1 MRLFYACMG
10 SALEIFH
17 NLNRCLGDHLTVEAA
32 SYSLSDRRYSLAY
45 LARHAPL
52 TAGSEVIRVWEL
64 VERGRRRRPGPQE
77 LADWEARLGIP
88 SLWPALVADRRTY
101 NGRLTKVRQ
110 DYAPYLS
117 LAEMQGVVVEGLETT
132 WAAFER
138 LRPDAVI
145 GFAPSFFELMLIFWV
160 ARAQGIPYLYLRS
173 TKIGNYVKL
182 GSDPLERRDPYTEA
196 RYRQYLAR
204 LEPDDEAVGKARA
217 YIAAARQQ
225 RVTYEGGLVRRKRPG
240 LPAAAARFG
249 LYALPMLAKDLLH
262 AARRTPFDMH
272 HYPAFA
278 VLRENTLGQ
287 AARIA
292 RGRRAMRSRLRTI
305 ESLEAARQPY
315 VFYPLHT
322 EPEIATSVFARFHLN
337 QIEVARN
344 LAQSL
349 PLGSLLAVKE
359 HPRSWGL
366 RPPGYY
372 RKMAEIPNLVFIDPD
387 KSTARVIQGAQAVAV
402 LSGFVGFEAA
412 LAGVPVIVLGN
423 TFTSLLPESM
433 VRRVPAWED
442 LPGALRDLTTNY
454 AWDEHALTAL
464 VAALMADAVPVNLWG
479 DLLGKAGREHGTGAE
494 AAESD
499 VEEQYRRL
507 AAYVA
512 RRLQDPEL
520 MQYQVKP

>member
-17 NLNRCLGDHLTVEAA
+17 NLQRRLGDHLPLEDA
-32 SYSLSDRRYSLAY
+32 SYCVSDRRYSLGY

-52 TAGSEVIRVWEL
+52 SAGGEVIRVWEI
-64 VERGRRRRPGPQE
+64 VERGRRRRPTPQE
-77 LADWEARLGIP
+77 LAEWEARLGIP

-101 NGRLTKVRQ
+101 NGRMTKVRQ

-117 LAEMQGVVVEGLETT
+117 LGEMQGIAVEGLETI

-138 LRPDAVI
+138 LKPDAVI
-145 GFAPSFFELMLIFWV
+145 GFAPSFFELMLIFWT
-160 ARAQGIPYLYLRS
+160 ARALGIPYLYLRS

-196 RYRQYLAR
+196 RYRQYRER
-204 LEPDDEAVGKARA
+204 LDPGEEAVQKARA
-217 YIAAARQQ
+217 YVAAARQQ
-225 RVTYEGGLVRRKRPG
+225 RVTYEGGLVRKRRPG
-240 LPAAAARFG
+240 LASAAGRFA
-249 LYALPMLAKDLLH
+249 LYSAPMLAKDLLH

-272 HYPAFA
+272 HYPALGTLA
-278 VLRENTLGQ
+278 ENTLGQ
-287 AARIA
+287 AWRIA
-292 RGRRAMRSRLRTI
+292 GGRRALRPRLRTM

-315 VFYPLHT
+315 VFFPLHT

-372 RKMAEIPNLVFIDPD
+372 RKMAEIPNVVFIDPD
-387 KSTARVIQGAQAVAV
+387 ESTARVIRSAQAVAV

-412 LAGVPVIVLGN
+412 LAGVPVVVLGN
-423 TFTSLLPESM
+423 TFTSLLPKSM

-442 LPGALRDLTTNY
+442 LPGALHDLTENY

-464 VAALMADAVPVNLWG
+464 VAALMADSVPVNLWG

-499 VEEQYRRL
+499 VEAQYRRL
-507 AAYVA
+507 AEYVA
-512 RRLQDPEL
+512 RRLQDPAL
-520 MQYQVKP
+520 MRYQVGP